1 MHVIFTIMLFIT
13 VSVNK
18 TEREWERETE
28 RDRERDRETERGR
41 DTERDKERDRETE
54 THTDREE
61 PFQVILML
69 LEFDNKTI
77 SDGHPLLKIPTI
89 FVNLGR
95 IQCYTFLIQGNTCHY
110 L

>member
-1 MHVIFTIMLFIT
+1 
-13 VSVNK
+13 
-18 TEREWERETE
+18 
-28 RDRERDRETERGR
+28 
-41 DTERDKERDRETE
+41 
-54 THTDREE
+54 
-61 PFQVILML
+61 ML

>member
-18 TEREWERETE
+18 RERERQRETE
-28 RDRERDRETERGR
+28 RAR

>member
-1 MHVIFTIMLFIT
+1 M
-13 VSVNK
+13 
-18 TEREWERETE
+18 RE
-28 RDRERDRETERGR
+28 RDRERQRERQRDREGQRHR
-41 DTERDKERDRETE
+41 ERDKERDRETE
-54 THTDREE
+54 THTHREE

>member
-1 MHVIFTIMLFIT
+1 MSYLPSYYLLLFLLIR
-13 VSVNK
+13 
-18 TEREWERETE
+18 ERDRDRD
-28 RDRERDRETERGR
+28 RDRERQREKERQRDREGQRHR
-41 DTERDKERDRETE
+41 ERDRETE

-69 LEFDNKTI
+69 LEFGNKTI
-77 SDGHPLLKIPTI
+77 SDGHPLLKIRTI